1 MNLNYQADF
10 NSTDFCGEHTM
21 WSLQLGDYEDKRV
34 LLNQGLVGGVTQLT
48 LNEWYVHYG
57 NSL

>member
-1 MNLNYQADF
+1 
-10 NSTDFCGEHTM
+10 M